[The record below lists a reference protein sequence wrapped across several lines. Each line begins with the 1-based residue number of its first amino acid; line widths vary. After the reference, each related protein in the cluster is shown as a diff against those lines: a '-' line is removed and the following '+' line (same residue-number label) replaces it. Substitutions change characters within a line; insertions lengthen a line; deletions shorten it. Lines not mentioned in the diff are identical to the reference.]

1 MSEELEAAFKRY
13 CTGASQTP
21 LMTMSSKVLT
31 KMLKDNKIYTK
42 KFTTT
47 DSDLEFSKVAKKQKV
62 IDFTTFQQL
71 VANLATRKGVEIEAF
86 TSSLLSSEGPLYTAT
101 IPDNVRLHDDKSG
114 YTGVHK
120 QGGPS
125 TVDRNP
131 TQKYDSVSDITEPY
145 PPLEPAP
152 LIWRICSIDPPLMFV
167 VGRKPDSGLM
177 GV

>member
-21 LMTMSSKVLT
+21 SSTMSSKVLT

-62 IDFTTFQQL
+62 IDFTTFLQL
-71 VANLATRKGVEIEAF
+71 VTNLAARKGVESEAF
-86 TSSLLSSEGPLYTAT
+86 ISSLLSSEGPLYQAT
-101 IPDNVRLHDDKSG
+101 VPDNVRLHDDKAG

-125 TVDRNP
+125 TIDRNP
-131 TQKYDSVSDITEPY
+131 TQKYNPVSYNTEPY
-145 PPLEPAP
+145 PLPVPAP
-152 LIWRICSIDPPLMFV
+152 LIWRIS
-167 VGRKPDSGLM
+167 
-177 GV
+177 